1 MAGAIVEPLVIEEAQ
16 KAPMTAEDFFSL
28 PHDGTLKELK
38 RGRVIAMNMPAPRHG
53 QICGQAYY
61 LLRRH
66 LDDYPLGHLVC
77 NDSGVI
83 TERGPDTVR
92 GADVAFYSFSRVPP
106 GPFPQG
112 YLPVVPELIFE
123 VRSPTDRW
131 SAILAKVAEYLSAGV
146 TVVCVLDQTTER
158 CHVYRNEEEMQTFSS
173 DRELTLPDVLPEL
186 HLPVRRF
193 FE

>member
-1 MAGAIVEPLVIEEAQ
+1 
-16 KAPMTAEDFFSL
+16 
-28 PHDGTLKELK
+28 
-38 RGRVIAMNMPAPRHG
+38 MNLPAPRHG
-53 QICGQAYY
+53 QICAKVVRLIGNFADEN
-61 LLRRH
+61 H
-66 LDDYPLGHLVC
+66 LGHVVS
-77 NDSGVI
+77 NDSGVR

-92 GADVAFYSFSRVPP
+92 GGDVAFYSYARIPS
-106 GPFPQG
+106 GPLPQG